1 MPQHEYT
8 VQETAALLGVP
19 IYKLRRWDTQGVL
32 VAVRTH
38 GGHRRYPKDLIDQII
53 VRSAAA
59 DSKMSHELASTKL
72 RLAEKQRIIQLLVES
87 EGRYR
92 DLVETSHDLIWA
104 TDAQGSFTYLNNAAN
119 DIFGLDPKDLLGRC
133 FFDFEVDTA
142 HVANRRFLSLLRRHG
157 EVKQYVTHLRSKT
170 GEDRWIGINARVTL
184 NDAKEMR
191 GIRGTARDITEEQR
205 ARLHIEHLAMHD
217 ALTDLPNRH
226 ALQRMMERA
235 LKSSGSSPGALLFLD
250 IDHFKYVNDHFGH
263 RTGDQIVTAVGGVL
277 REAVQNENGEVYRI
291 GGDEFAIHLPETLR
305 AKAVQIAERA
315 LTAIRHYRL
324 KVAEGRIFSNVSAS
338 IGIGMYPFHGDTVA
352 ALFANVDLSLYQAKD
367 LGRNRYA
374 LFDPEVN
381 ALRNTH
387 KRTHWAKKLRDAL
400 DQDRITL
407 FAQAVVRL
415 SDRHITHHE
424 ILLRIRDSN
433 DTYIAPG
440 NFLEIAE
447 SLGIVQEIDLCV
459 ITKVLAH
466 IKQQGQAD
474 AKVRYFVN
482 VSGISMSSTAWTE
495 RFAAILAKSGVKP
508 NQLVLEITE
517 TAALSQIDVTLKFIR
532 RIKELGCRIALDD
545 FGAGFSSFYYLKQ
558 FDVDYLKI
566 DGNFIR
572 NLASDTGS
580 RLFVKALNDVAQ
592 GLKKQVI
599 AEWVEDAEALEILVK
614 MGTEY
619 GQGYLF
625 QKPGL
630 LENRLPGEA
639 AAPTSGA
646 L

>member
-1 MPQHEYT
+1 
-8 VQETAALLGVP
+8 
-19 IYKLRRWDTQGVL
+19 
-32 VAVRTH
+32 
-38 GGHRRYPKDLIDQII
+38 
-53 VRSAAA
+53 
-59 DSKMSHELASTKL
+59 
-72 RLAEKQRIIQLLVES
+72 
-87 EGRYR
+87 
-92 DLVETSHDLIWA
+92 
-104 TDAQGSFTYLNNAAN
+104 
-119 DIFGLDPKDLLGRC
+119 
-133 FFDFEVDTA
+133 
-142 HVANRRFLSLLRRHG
+142 
-157 EVKQYVTHLRSKT
+157 
-170 GEDRWIGINARVTL
+170 
-184 NDAKEMR
+184 
-191 GIRGTARDITEEQR
+191 
-205 ARLHIEHLAMHD
+205 
-217 ALTDLPNRH
+217 
-226 ALQRMMERA
+226 MMERA

-277 REAVQNENGEVYRI
+277 REAIQNENGELYRI

-305 AKAVQIAERA
+305 EKAIQTAERA

-374 LFDPEVN
+374 LFDPEAN

-415 SDRHITHHE
+415 SDRRITHHE
-424 ILLRIRDSN
+424 ILLRILDSN
-433 DTYIAPG
+433 GTYIAPG

-466 IKQQGQAD
+466 IKQQGQAG
-474 AKVRYFVN
+474 ARVRYFVN
-482 VSGISMSSTAWTE
+482 VSGVSMSSAAWTE
-495 RFAAILAKSGVKP
+495 RVAAILAKSGVKP

-572 NLASDTGS
+572 NLASDNGS

-599 AEWVEDAEALEILVK
+599 AEWVEDAEALEILVE

-630 LENRLPGEA
+630 LENQLPGQA
-639 AAPTSGA
+639 AALTSGA